1 MEEGFRPEHFA
12 PCTLRVP
19 VDPRPPK
26 MWNGSALIP
35 AAIEDVK
42 CRRTHRRISEQKR
55 QRSEEYVDSTFQTD
69 WNALSSGKRKSKNHG
84 FLAAFF
90 PPFLL
95 LLKEMGPPEAWRRKR
110 MEEGF
115 RPYKSR
121 ISRTA

>member
-19 VDPRPPK
+19 VDPKPPK
-26 MWNGSALIP
+26 MWNGSAMIP
-35 AAIEDVK
+35 AAVEDVK

-69 WNALSSGKRKSKNHG
+69 RNALASGKRKSKNQG

>member
-19 VDPRPPK
+19 VDPKPSKIR
-26 MWNGSALIP
+26 NGSALIP

-55 QRSEEYVDSTFQTD
+55 QRSEKYVDSTFQTD
-69 WNALSSGKRKSKNHG
+69 RNALASGKRKSKNHG

-110 MEEGF
+110 MEENF